1 MPSLV
6 ERTREVVAAEADD
19 FFQADT
25 ILYYLNKTQQKI
37 VAFMVQAEDEADKS
51 LRALDSLRQ
60 VEDISTDTITFTDN
74 GNYFSAEVVFPA
86 SPDDI
91 NQFMFLKFDQRTV
104 MRELTQNSR
113 IKLEWGNLSP
123 TQYESYYMVSQ
134 NSADETIFEIFT
146 DSDESGNAKDLRVY
160 YVLNPTELALADEA
174 MVELPN
180 RLENALVYGAAKMMI
195 SQEAVNDQNA
205 QNAVQLFQQQYQ
217 EELQANA
224 Y

>member
-19 FFQADT
+19 FFQAET

-37 VAFMVQAEDEADKS
+37 VSFMVKGEQEADKS

-60 VEDISTDTITFTDN
+60 YKDISTDLLTFTDQ
-74 GNYFSAEVVFPA
+74 GNYFAAEVEFPV
-86 SPDDI
+86 SPDVI
-91 NQFMFLKFDQRTV
+91 NQFMFVKFDQRTV
-104 MRELTQNSR
+104 MRELTQNNR
-113 IKLEWGNLSP
+113 IKLEWGNLRP
-123 TQYESYYMVSQ
+123 TEYESYYMITQDS
-134 NSADETIFEIFT
+134 NDNTIFEIFT
-146 DSDESGNAKDLRVY
+146 NSDESGNAKDLRVY
-160 YVLNPTELALADEA
+160 YVLNPTDLLIGDSAMDE
-174 MVELPN
+174 VPN
-180 RLENALVYGAAKMMI
+180 RLENALVYGAAKMMV